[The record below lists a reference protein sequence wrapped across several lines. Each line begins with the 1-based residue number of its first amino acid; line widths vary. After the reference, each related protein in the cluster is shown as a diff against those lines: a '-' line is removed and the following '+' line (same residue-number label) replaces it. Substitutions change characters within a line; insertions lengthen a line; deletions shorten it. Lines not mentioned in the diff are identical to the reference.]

1 MSRVDATLL
10 VIAGSVAGEL
20 ENFCRQI
27 LEHGRKIYYK
37 GPTNQKNAHMERG
50 RERPGAP
57 EPIRRPRED
66 FLSMRWIRLTG
77 N

>member
-27 LEHGRKIYYK
+27 LQYGRKIYYK
-37 GPTNQKNAHMERG
+37 GPTNEKH
-50 RERPGAP
+50 
-57 EPIRRPRED
+57 
-66 FLSMRWIRLTG
+66 T
-77 N
+77 